1 MKAKERKDILIRGVN
16 EKIYSLLEIES
27 KKKGISKNKLLKE
40 ILENYFVD
48 SSVRLIDEKYQSLV
62 KENSKAIDEN
72 TKILKILIGE

>member
-62 KENSKAIDEN
+62 KENSKVIDEN

>member
-62 KENSKAIDEN
+62 KENLKVIDEN